1 MKVNKELAR
10 KLAKKMISAM
20 PKDKKSLYEVSEFLG
35 LLGTLYK
42 ENAQFRDFIL
52 SPFVSN
58 DYKKSYIKSLI
69 QKGNIPNKV
78 EFFVD
83 EIIDLNLL
91 RIILE
96 IKRLFDYEAE
106 KILSVYKAKIVLA
119 KKLPED
125 LTSEIL
131 NKLEKSLNR
140 KIEPKIEINEDL
152 IGGFMLKTSG
162 LVVDA
167 SIKTT
172 LQNLA
177 NKVKS
182 L

>member
-1 MKVNKELAR
+1 MKVNKDLAR
-10 KLAKKMISAM
+10 KLAKKIISEV
-20 PKDKKSLYEVSEFLG
+20 PKDKESLYKISEFLG
-35 LLGTLYK
+35 LLGNLYK
-42 ENAQFRDFIL
+42 ENPEFRDFVL
-52 SPFVSN
+52 SPFVPS
-58 DYKKSYIKSLI
+58 DKKKAYIKSLI
-69 QKGNIPNKV
+69 QKGNIPNQI
-78 EFFVD
+78 ELFVD

-91 RIILE
+91 KIILE

-106 KILSVYKAKIVLA
+106 KILSIYKGRLVLA

-125 LTSEIL
+125 LINDII
-131 NKLEKSLNR
+131 NKLEKALNR
-140 KIEPKIEINEDL
+140 KIEPVIEIKEDI

-167 SIKTT
+167 SIRTA